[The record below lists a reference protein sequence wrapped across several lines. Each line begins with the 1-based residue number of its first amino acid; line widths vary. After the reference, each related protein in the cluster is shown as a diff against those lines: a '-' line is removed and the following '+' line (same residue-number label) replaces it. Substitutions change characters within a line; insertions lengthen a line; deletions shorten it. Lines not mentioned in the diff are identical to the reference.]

1 MPKPKPTRKTLAD
14 QIRERIA
21 EGDYTAAAVGEA
33 AGVSAPVVSRFLAG
47 ERDIR
52 LETADMIAGALGLA
66 LAPVRKP
73 TVKARIRSAR
83 TTGGPPAEANRVGSK
98 TPAIRGGLMP

>member
-1 MPKPKPTRKTLAD
+1 MPKPKPARKSLAD

-47 ERDIR
+47 DRDIR
-52 LETADMIAGALGLA
+52 LGTADQIAGALGLA

-73 TVKARIRSAR
+73 TVKARVRSAR
-83 TTGGPPAEANRVGSK
+83 ATVVPRSK
-98 TPAIRGGLMP
+98 SPKPTPGRERFGVD